1 MKNRHLTD
9 EEIQQYVLDWGTC
22 NKELLA
28 HISQCE
34 HCQQQAAQYQLL
46 FASIEKQEKATF
58 DFELA
63 DLVMEQIA
71 QPTPAPDNRVVLYAM
86 LAIVAAMV
94 GVIAYLFGNSTASLF
109 AFMQPLLIGLVII
122 TAFGLVGFL
131 GLDMYQKYKTQMNAL
146 NFS

>member
-9 EEIQQYVLDWGTC
+9 EEIQQYVLNAEATSQSA
-22 NKELLA
+22 LA
-28 HISQCE
+28 HIQTCP

-71 QPTPAPDNRVVLYAM
+71 QPTPAPDHRAVLYAM
-86 LAIVAAMV
+86 LAIIGAMV
-94 GVIAYLFGNSTASLF
+94 GVMAYLFGNSTASLF
-109 AFMQPLLIGLVII
+109 AFMQPLLIGLLII